1 MHSHSKGL
9 CCHTGFILVLLS
21 WPFFNFFFPAAL
33 HLSCL
38 LSKDLDCGGEEYLHT
53 NYDRRK
59 KHRQIV
65 KYYRKLKE
73 EVAKSNCSGK
83 KGF

>member
-1 MHSHSKGL
+1 MHSHRKRL
-9 CCHTGFILVLLS
+9 CCGIGFILVFLS
-21 WPFFNFFFPAAL
+21 WPFLNFFFPAAL
-33 HLSCL
+33 HLSSL
-38 LSKDLDCGGEEYLHT
+38 LSKDLDCGEKEYLHT
-53 NYDRRK
+53 NYDRRQ

-65 KYYRKLKE
+65 KCYMKLKE